1 MKTFANGSKGYE
13 LVEKAMSSRN
23 AAWMTKTINGADS
36 AAKQL
41 MIVATARQIA
51 NAEVNAEVYFY
62 QPSMISQ
69 SIFSDL
75 VAKVDRFGDNAFKL
89 SEKQVAVIVSDL
101 MCAAVAL

>member
-1 MKTFANGSKGYE
+1 MKTFAQGTKGYE

-62 QPSMISQ
+62 QPSYVGQ
-69 SIFSDL
+69 SIFSEL
-75 VAKVDRFGDNAFKL
+75 MTKVDRFGDNAYRL

-101 MCAAVAL
+101 MCTEVSL